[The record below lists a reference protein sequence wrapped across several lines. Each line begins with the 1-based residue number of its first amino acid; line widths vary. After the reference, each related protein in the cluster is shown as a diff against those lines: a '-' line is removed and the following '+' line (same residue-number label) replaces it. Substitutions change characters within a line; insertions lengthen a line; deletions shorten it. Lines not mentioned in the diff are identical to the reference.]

1 MPKGVFELI
10 VMFFELINS
19 LATFQAIINDLLRDI
34 IETEDVAAFIDDVI
48 VGIETEKGHD
58 NIVKEVW
65 RRIVENDLFVKLEK
79 YVWNIREVGFLEAVI
94 RPDRV
99 KIEKENI

>member
-1 MPKGVFELI
+1 MKIDLRWGYKNMIIKKGHEQKTAFLMPKGVFELI

-58 NIVKEVW
+58 NIVKEV
-65 RRIVENDLFVKLEK
+65 
-79 YVWNIREVGFLEAVI
+79 
-94 RPDRV
+94 
-99 KIEKENI
+99 